1 VHIHYH
7 KSFAKLRNIVAARQ
21 TVRKLAA
28 EDLFQYAVRYL
39 GLRACSSDELR
50 SRLRARA
57 ALQSDVD
64 SAIGRLKDIGY
75 LDDKRFAENFAAA
88 RLEND
93 GFGRMRVLNDLRS
106 RRVPAKLAEKVVER
120 VFEDKSESELI
131 DAFIERRLPSLV
143 GAGQIEDERIL
154 ARAYRR
160 LRRAG
165 FSSAGTMAALKR
177 MAARPELIEE
187 PPPEEP
193 EELHPGDE

>member
-1 VHIHYH
+1 VQPR
-7 KSFAKLRNIVAARQ
+7 K

-28 EDLFQYAVRYL
+28 EELFQYAVRYL
-39 GLRACSSDELR
+39 GLRACSSDELK

-57 ALQSDVD
+57 APGADVE
-64 SAIGRLKDIGY
+64 ATIVRLKDIGY
-75 LDDKRFAENFAAA
+75 LNDKRFAESYATA

-93 GFGRMRVLNDLRS
+93 GFGRIRVLNDLRS
-106 RRVPAKLAEKVVER
+106 RRVPANLAEKAVEQ
-120 VFEDKSESELI
+120 VFEDKGESELI

-165 FSSAGTMAALKR
+165 FSSGGTLAALKR
-177 MAARPELIEE
+177 MAARPESIEE
-187 PPPEEP
+187 PPPEE
-193 EELHPGDE
+193 LDEQ

>member
-1 VHIHYH
+1 MNTTNGSLNCVTSVQPR
-7 KSFAKLRNIVAARQ
+7 K

-28 EDLFQYAVRYL
+28 EELFQYAVRYL
-39 GLRACSSDELR
+39 GLRACSSDELKT
-50 SRLRARA
+50 RLRARA
-57 ALQSDVD
+57 ALGSDVEPTI
-64 SAIGRLKDIGY
+64 ARLKDIGY
-75 LDDKRFAENFAAA
+75 LNDKRFAESYAAA

-93 GFGRMRVLNDLRS
+93 GFGRIRVLNDLRI
-106 RRVPAKLAEKVVER
+106 RRVPANLAEKAVEQ

-165 FSSAGTMAALKR
+165 FSSGGTLAALKR
-177 MAARPELIEE
+177 MAARPESIEE
-187 PPPEEP
+187 PPPED
-193 EELHPGDE
+193 LDD

>member
-1 VHIHYH
+1 MQPR
-7 KSFAKLRNIVAARQ
+7 K

-28 EDLFQYAVRYL
+28 EELFQYAVRYL
-39 GLRACSSDELR
+39 GLRACSSDELKT
-50 SRLRARA
+50 RLRARA
-57 ALQSDVD
+57 ALGSDVE
-64 SAIGRLKDIGY
+64 ATIARLKDIGY
-75 LDDKRFAENFAAA
+75 LNDKRFAESYAAA

-93 GFGRMRVLNDLRS
+93 GFGRIRVLNDLRS
-106 RRVPAKLAEKVVER
+106 RRVPANLAEKAVEQ

-165 FSSAGTMAALKR
+165 FSSGNSDRAEAHGG
-177 MAARPELIEE
+177 AARVDRRASA
-187 PPPEEP
+187 
-193 EELHPGDE
+193 GRFG

>member
-1 VHIHYH
+1 MQPR
-7 KSFAKLRNIVAARQ
+7 K

-28 EDLFQYAVRYL
+28 EELFEYAVRYL
-39 GLRACSSDELR
+39 GLRACSTDELK

-57 ALQSDVD
+57 ALVADVD
-64 SAIGRLKDIGY
+64 AAIVRLKDIGY
-75 LDDKRFAENFAAA
+75 LDDRRFAESYAAA

-93 GFGRMRVLNDLRS
+93 GFGRMRVLTDLRS
-106 RRVPAKLAEKVVER
+106 RRVPANLAEKAVER
-120 VFEDKSESELI
+120 VFEDKSENDLI

-165 FSSAGTMAALKR
+165 FSSAGTLAALKR
-177 MAARPELIEE
+177 MAARPELIDE
-187 PPPEEP
+187 PPPDDPDAEAAE
-193 EELHPGDE
+193 